1 MLEPFGWLTGRAR
14 RPARR
19 NDGAFRSIE
28 TRRGTYFVRWDP
40 DAVSALI
47 DSEGLSADDLG
58 VQDPSTRQRLVRDL
72 LLLGLEDELLH
83 GVQPSGSAIS
93 RLARSLI
100 RMTAP
105 AGWTVPTAACF
116 NPAT

>member
-1 MLEPFGWLTGRAR
+1 MFGPFGWLTGRTR

-19 NDGAFRSIE
+19 QDGAFRSIE

-58 VQDPSTRQRLVRDL
+58 VQDPSTRQRLARDL
-72 LLLGLEDELLH
+72 LLLGLKDELLH
-83 GVQPSGSAIS
+83 GPQPSGSAIS

-100 RMTAP
+100 RMGSPAGRTAP
-105 AGWTVPTAACF
+105 TVACF
-116 NPAT
+116 SPAT